1 MSTDHRSSGS
11 DRILQDLA
19 LERSLVDAMDRMLS
33 NEGSQQDE
41 ARVQAWLSSAPSHS
55 SLWEFLQAEY
65 ANAADTRDGAT
76 DAAWLRLRARISDGV
91 ASPVRPVHDSAI
103 VGTIVRHETPTG
115 VAKDVPRQRWVRRMA
130 AAAVFVSA
138 ALAGNEWIARLPVS
152 VTATQGQRVTVTLP
166 DGSTMILAAGSRA
179 TWPRRFTGAERGV
192 ALTGEAFFDVV
203 HDTDRPFRVRVR
215 DAVAEDVGT
224 RFLVK
229 GWPELANVE
238 VAVHEGIVA
247 LSDSASG
254 VARPVAART
263 QLRAGQRGR
272 LLTDGTVRVASGT
285 DAELSWLRGEL
296 YFADAPLREVL
307 PVLSR
312 WYGVTLTADSTLLDR
327 RLTARFVT
335 QPFPQLLESLQLAL
349 GLGSEQRGTTFTL
362 VPAP

>member
-1 MSTDHRSSGS
+1 MSPDHRSSGS
-11 DRILQDLA
+11 DKILQDLE
-19 LERSLVDAMDRMLS
+19 LERSLVDAMDRLLA
-33 NEGSQQDE
+33 NTGSQQDE
-41 ARVQAWLSSAPSHS
+41 ARVQAWISSAPSHA
-55 SLWEFLQAEY
+55 SLWAFLQTEY
-65 ANAADTRDGAT
+65 KVAAATRDNAT
-76 DAAWLRLRARISDGV
+76 DAAWRRLRARISDGV
-91 ASPVRPVHDSAI
+91 ASPVRPVQDSAI
-103 VGTIVRHETPTG
+103 VGTIVRHATPADDTSG
-115 VAKDVPRQRWVRRMA
+115 VPRQRWMRRMA
-130 AAAVFVSA
+130 AAAVLVGA
-138 ALAGNEWIARLPVS
+138 ALAGNEWIARMPMS
-152 VTATQGQRVTVTLP
+152 VTAPQGQRVTVTLP
-166 DGSTMILAAGSRA
+166 DGSTMILAAGSQG

-203 HDTDRPFRVRVR
+203 HDTRRPFRVRVR

-254 VARPVAART
+254 VARPVTRRT
-263 QLRAGQRGR
+263 QLHAGQRGQLR
-272 LLTDGTVRVASGT
+272 ADGTVHVTNGI
-285 DAELSWLRGEL
+285 DAELSWLSGEL

-349 GLGSEQRGTTFTL
+349 GLGSERRGTTITL
-362 VPAP
+362 IPAP